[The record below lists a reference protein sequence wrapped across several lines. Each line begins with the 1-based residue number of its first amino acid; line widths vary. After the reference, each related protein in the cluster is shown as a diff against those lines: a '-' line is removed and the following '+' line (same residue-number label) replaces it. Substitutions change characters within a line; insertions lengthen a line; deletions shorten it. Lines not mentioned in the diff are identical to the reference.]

1 MHIKITQPILT
12 FQSQEAVFDKP
23 QLFRSLTFP
32 VFISTFQGNKQYT
45 KRLRNTRL
53 TPLLET
59 HCQIESEIFEFLLL
73 TLETLLVVVH
83 NMKII
88 YKTCDMP
95 V

>member
-1 MHIKITQPILT
+1 MIIKSP
-12 FQSQEAVFDKP
+12 SSD
-23 QLFRSLTFP
+23 
-32 VFISTFQGNKQYT
+32 
-45 KRLRNTRL
+45 TRL